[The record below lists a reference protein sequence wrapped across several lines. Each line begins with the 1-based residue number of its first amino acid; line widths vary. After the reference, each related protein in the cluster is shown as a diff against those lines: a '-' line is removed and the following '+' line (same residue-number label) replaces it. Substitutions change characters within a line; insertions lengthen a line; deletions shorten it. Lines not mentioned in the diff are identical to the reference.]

1 MILTSC
7 FVAFFFVVGFITMLY
22 GIFEYRLS
30 GVVIGILFIIGSIV
44 MAIDSQSL
52 MKEYYETYNLKQ
64 CIIE

>member
-1 MILTSC
+1 MILTLC
-7 FVAFFFVVGFITMLY
+7 FVAFFFVVGFITILY

-52 MKEYYETYNLKQ
+52 MKEYYETHNLKQ
-64 CIIE
+64 CIVE

>member
-1 MILTSC
+1 MILTLC

-52 MKEYYETYNLKQ
+52 MKEYYETHNLKR
-64 CIIE
+64 CIVE

>member
-1 MILTSC
+1 MILTLC

-44 MAIDSQSL
+44 MAIESQSL
-52 MKEYYETYNLKQ
+52 MKEYYETHNLQQ
-64 CIIE
+64 CIVE